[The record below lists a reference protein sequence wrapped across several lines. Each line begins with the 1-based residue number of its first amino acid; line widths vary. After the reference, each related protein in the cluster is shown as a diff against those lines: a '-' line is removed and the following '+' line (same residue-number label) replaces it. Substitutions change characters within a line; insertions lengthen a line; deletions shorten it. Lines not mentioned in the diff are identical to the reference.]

1 MKFDSILN
9 NFASKNVLLLQGPI
23 GPFFNLFSKK
33 MKARKAKVFKLNFNG
48 GDKFFYP
55 FNSHSY
61 KGKFIHFRS
70 FLKDILLK
78 NEIQCIVAFN
88 DCRPVHRI
96 AINVAKS
103 LGVEV
108 FIFEEGYL
116 RPSFITFENG
126 GVSANSK
133 TPRQKSFYLTKD
145 FFYKDEVNK
154 IEGAFKYMAFY
165 AFLYWLFAFLCSPF
179 YNNKLHHRSLSPLE
193 LFPWIRSLYRKILY
207 KFTEKNINLRLQ
219 KDLKSLYFIAILQVY
234 NDTQVSK
241 HYKYRTMENF
251 IKKTLSSFA
260 NNSRKKHFLVFKHH
274 PMDRG
279 YKNYSTLIN
288 NLSKHYGL
296 EGRVFYVHDS
306 HLPTILKN
314 SIGCIVI
321 NSTTGL
327 SALYHNCPLK
337 VCGDAFYDIDGLTYQ
352 KSLDLFWRQ
361 AHSYKPNYRMY
372 TNLRS
377 YLILTNQINLNYYKL
392 KF

>member
-1 MKFDSILN
+1 MS
-9 NFASKNVLLLQGPI
+9 
-23 GPFFNLFSKK
+23 
-33 MKARKAKVFKLNFNG
+33 
-48 GDKFFYP
+48 
-55 FNSHSY
+55 
-61 KGKFIHFRS
+61 
-70 FLKDILLK
+70 
-78 NEIQCIVAFN
+78 
-88 DCRPVHRI
+88 VH
-96 AINVAKS
+96 
-103 LGVEV
+103 
-108 FIFEEGYL
+108 
-116 RPSFITFENG
+116 
-126 GVSANSK
+126 
-133 TPRQKSFYLTKD
+133 Q
-145 FFYKDEVNK
+145 
-154 IEGAFKYMAFY
+154 
-165 AFLYWLFAFLCSPF
+165 
-179 YNNKLHHRSLSPLE
+179 
-193 LFPWIRSLYRKILY
+193 
-207 KFTEKNINLRLQ
+207 
-219 KDLKSLYFIAILQVY
+219 KSLYFIAILQVY

-241 HYKYRTMENF
+241 QYKYRTMENF

-288 NLSKHYGL
+288 DLSKHYGL